1 HGTEAV
7 SETESVT
14 RTINYIYGKDQSQ
27 ASPSVSETA
36 HFNRTGTRDQVTG
49 VVTYNPWVSSDS
61 TFNAVTSPVLT
72 GYSADK
78 LSIGSETV
86 SATDADLVHVV
97 TYLQE
102 GQNARFIFIDKT
114 DGNKELL
121 RHDSTG
127 LT

>member
-1 HGTEAV
+1 MADG
-7 SETESVT
+7 
-14 RTINYIYGKDQSQ
+14 
-27 ASPSVSETA
+27 
-36 HFNRTGTRDQVTG
+36 
-49 VVTYNPWVSSDS
+49 DS

-127 LT
+127 LTGDAIGYDAKGQLDAYLAQGYVVDSQPTSYDPNQIYTADASDLEEFCRNSVPYF